1 MQDHTFNELCEA
13 LGAQQ
18 GEGFEEKLAHML
30 NNNKAGDMDEDEIER
45 REREYYRSLLE
56 PKYVIIKHRGSY
68 CFRAAY
74 TDMHRSLLDKDEIMT
89 GACDGG
95 GFWGVDGENHRVT
108 LYDSSSDFGRPK
120 HIEEAIRNDGERLL
134 KLLGEIGDKHGN
146 KFDLTG
152 YDVTYIDAIGHR
164 HIVKPLTAEER
175 EELLKRREAEMPEQA
190 NYTTIWA
197 SGKNP
202 HKHFGGRQDSKDYAK
217 KKKAKRRQQKQ
228 ARRRNK

>member
-1 MQDHTFNELCEA
+1 MQDRNYDML
-13 LGAQQ
+13 QQ
-18 GEGFEEKLAHML
+18 MLSAHNGEGLEEKLKGLMNDPTHRE
-30 NNNKAGDMDEDEIER
+30 NPNWQDEEEFYR
-45 REREYYRSLLE
+45 RELE

-89 GACDGG
+89 GVCDGG

-134 KLLGEIGDKHGN
+134 KLLGEIGDKQGN
-146 KFDLTG
+146 KFDLTD

-164 HIVKPLTAEER
+164 HIVKPLTTEER
-175 EELLKRREAEMPEQA
+175 EELLKRREAEMAGEQA
-190 NYTTIWA
+190 KDPTIWA
-197 SGKNP
+197 SGENP
-202 HKHFGGRQDSKDYAK
+202 HKHIGGRQDPKDYAK

>member
-1 MQDHTFNELCEA
+1 MQDRNYDML
-13 LGAQQ
+13 QQ
-18 GEGFEEKLAHML
+18 MLSAHNGEGLEEKLKGLMNDPTHRE
-30 NNNKAGDMDEDEIER
+30 NPNWRDEEEFYR
-45 REREYYRSLLE
+45 RELE

-134 KLLGEIGDKHGN
+134 KLLGEIGDKQGN

-175 EELLKRREAEMPEQA
+175 EELLKRREAEMAGEQA
-190 NYTTIWA
+190 KNPTIWA

-202 HKHFGGRQDSKDYAK
+202 HKHFGGRQEPKDYPK

-228 ARRRNK
+228 ARRRSK

>member
-1 MQDHTFNELCEA
+1 MQDRNYDML
-13 LGAQQ
+13 QQ
-18 GEGFEEKLAHML
+18 MLSAHKGEGLEEKLKGLMNDPTHRKSP
-30 NNNKAGDMDEDEIER
+30 NWQDEEEFYR
-45 REREYYRSLLE
+45 RELE

-74 TDMHRSLLDKDEIMT
+74 TDMHRSLLGKDEIMT

-95 GFWGVDGENHRVT
+95 GFWGVDGENHSVT

-134 KLLGEIGDKHGN
+134 KLLGEVGDKQGN

-175 EELLKRREAEMPEQA
+175 EEIRKRREAEMAGEQVK
-190 NYTTIWA
+190 NPTMWA

-202 HKHFGGRQDSKDYAK
+202 HKHYGGRQDPKDYAK

-228 ARRRNK
+228 ARHRNK

>member
-1 MQDHTFNELCEA
+1 MQDSTFD
-13 LGAQQ
+13 
-18 GEGFEEKLAHML
+18 KLRSLANGINAESIDQL
-30 NNNKAGDMDEDEIER
+30 LQTKAGDLSEEERER
-45 REREYYRSLLE
+45 REREYLRSQLE
-56 PKYVIIKHRGSY
+56 PKYVIVKKYGRY
-68 CFRAAY
+68 KFRAAY
-74 TDMHRSLLDKDEIMT
+74 TDMHRALLNQDEIMT

-134 KLLGEIGDKHGN
+134 KLLGEIGDRKGN

-175 EELLKRREAEMPEQA
+175 EELWKRREAEMTGEQA
-190 NYTTIWA
+190 KNPTMWA

-202 HKHFGGRQDSKDYAK
+202 HKHYGGRQDPKDYAK
-217 KKKAKRRQQKQ
+217 KKKAKRRQQKSS
-228 ARRRNK
+228 RKRH